1 MAFHC
6 HLDGNAPGQDPEWG
20 GSLGGWHPLCFGPA
34 ANDILR
40 ASQPGD
46 AVVQEL
52 VLLSLITLSPCLVP
66 PLMISLGGKTGEAL
80 LHRFSLWLK
89 PRQRTIGLLV
99 FFGMATYLVISGLQ
113 QL

>member
-1 MAFHC
+1 
-6 HLDGNAPGQDPEWG
+6 
-20 GSLGGWHPLCFGPA
+20 
-34 ANDILR
+34 
-40 ASQPGD
+40 
-46 AVVQEL
+46 
-52 VLLSLITLSPCLVP
+52 
-66 PLMISLGGKTGEAL
+66 MISLGGKTGEAL